1 MALSQNV
8 VINFL
13 TKFDKKGLERATK
26 ELKGFDKA
34 VATGSFRLK
43 AFGKA
48 GAIGAAVGLI
58 ALTRSST
65 KAALAQEI
73 LDKSVEQSLTSINEL
88 GSLASVKTL
97 ITDLQRATNITEDQL
112 TPALNGLIIST
123 GNLDKAQNLLSV
135 AIDTSK
141 GSGVD
146 LLTVTDALGKANR
159 GQFRALGQLGL
170 GFNAVTAEEM
180 GLADITDYLTLKF
193 GGAAQRATGT
203 FGSKLDDLKI
213 SAGEAQENLGQGFI
227 TAAEIIIGSSDAT
240 DVFGAKLE
248 QLGLNG
254 GYIIIAI
261 ADKVK
266 KIQDNFSG
274 LSKSI
279 QNDPILKFF
288 FGSAK
293 AIPVL
298 GGWIEGFE
306 GLAADGKKIA
316 ESSKDTVEQTE
327 EQKAAAAKLAA
338 LQAKFDKFAADALD
352 KQKKLTKEK
361 AAQAALDA
369 KRAQLESMFD
379 LDKINLQAALSRKL
393 NAEDEIRV
401 KILQKLA
408 ESTAKA
414 VDEAQ
419 RYADVLKVIEDGV
432 ITTEEIDM
440 LSKKWGISTTAVL
453 LYLQQLFSANDEL
466 RKMLALMDEL
476 NKKKFT
482 APLSTQTTTSTATLA
497 DQSKKLQDLID
508 KIQMKAVAKGIE
520 IPSLD
525 YSKQILVPGTTM
537 LDLTAPQNA
546 ASARL
551 QAQADAYFRDNPN
564 LDPMTGKPRLG
575 LAEGGIVTRPT
586 MAMIGEAGAEA
597 VIPLDRMGSMGT
609 TVTVNVAGS
618 VISEG
623 QLQSVIQD
631 VLYNLNRTGAV
642 TQLAN
647 LGR

>member
-13 TKFDKKGLERATK
+13 TKFDKKGLQRATK
-26 ELKGFDKA
+26 ELKGFDK
-34 VATGSFRLK
+34 
-43 AFGKA
+43 
-48 GAIGAAVGLI
+48 LI
-58 ALTRSST
+58 ASSKFAT
-65 KAALAQEI
+65 KAALVTAGIASAYALDRLAKSSVRAALEQER
-73 LDKSVEQSLTSINEL
+73 LDKSIEQSLSSINEL
-88 GSLASVKTL
+88 GSLGSVKTL
-97 ITDLQRATNITEDQL
+97 IADLQTATNITEDQL

-123 GNLDKAQNLLSV
+123 GDLAKAQDLLSL

-159 GQFRALGQLGL
+159 GNFRALGQLGL
-170 GFNAVTAEEM
+170 GFNAVTAAEM

-193 GGAAQRATGT
+193 GGAAKRATET

-227 TAAEIIIGSSDAT
+227 TAAEIIIGSSNAT
-240 DVFGAKLE
+240 DVFGSKLE
-248 QLGLNG
+248 LLGLNG
-254 GYIIIAI
+254 GYIVIAL

-288 FGSAK
+288 FGSALS
-293 AIPVL
+293 IPVL
-298 GGWIEGFE
+298 GGWIEGFS
-306 GLAADGKKIA
+306 GLAKDGKRIA
-316 ESSKDTVEQTE
+316 ESSKETVEQTA

-338 LQAKFDKFAADALD
+338 LQAKFDKFAAAALD

-361 AAQAALDA
+361 AAQAALDK
-369 KRAQLESMFD
+369 KRAELESMFD
-379 LDKINLQAALSRKL
+379 IDKINLQAALSRKL
-393 NAEDEIRV
+393 SAEDEIRV
-401 KILQKLA
+401 KLLQKLA
-408 ESTAKA
+408 DGTAKA
-414 VDEAQ
+414 IDEAL
-419 RYADVLKVIEDGV
+419 RYADVLKVIEDGK
-432 ITTEEIDM
+432 ITTAEVEM
-440 LSKKWGISTTAVL
+440 LAKKWGMTTVEVL
-453 LYLQQLFSANDEL
+453 LYLQQLFAANDEL

-476 NKKKFT
+476 SKKKFT
-482 APLSTQTTTSTATLA
+482 LPTVEADLSQISP
-497 DQSKKLQDLID
+497 
-508 KIQMKAVAKGIE
+508 KIQQ
-520 IPSLD
+520 
-525 YSKQILVPGTTM
+525 QILSGADPIAAGEQVR
-537 LDLTAPQNA
+537 LDLKKQLGKMDPTGSGAA
-546 ASARL
+546 ASGRL
-551 QAQADAYFRDNPN
+551 TAQAIAYYQN
-564 LDPMTGKPRLG
+564 LLDIPRM
-575 LAEGGIVTRPT
+575 AEGGIVNKPT

-609 TVTVNVAGS
+609 KVVVNVQGS

>member
-1 MALSQNV
+1 MQ
-8 VINFL
+8 
-13 TKFDKKGLERATK
+13 RATK
-26 ELKGFDKA
+26 ELKGFDK
-34 VATGSFRLK
+34 V
-43 AFGKA
+43 
-48 GAIGAAVGLI
+48 I
-58 ALTRSST
+58 ASSKFAT
-65 KAALAQEI
+65 KAALVTAGIASAYALDRLARSSVRAALEQER

-88 GSLASVKTL
+88 GSLAGVKTF
-97 ITDLQRATNITEDQL
+97 ITDLQTATNITEDEL

-123 GNLDKAQNLLSV
+123 GNLSKAQGLLGV

-146 LLTVTDALGKANR
+146 LLSVTDALGKANR

-193 GGAAQRATGT
+193 GGAAQRATAT

-240 DVFGAKLE
+240 DVFGSKLE

-254 GYIIIAI
+254 GYIVISL
-261 ADKVK
+261 ADKID
-266 KIQDNFSG
+266 KIRDAFQSLG
-274 LSKSI
+274 RSI
-279 QNDPILKFF
+279 DADPILSKIFSF
-288 FGSAK
+288 QS
-293 AIPVL
+293 IPVL
-298 GGWIEGFE
+298 PGLLDLIKKGFGGI
-306 GLAADGKKIA
+306 AADGKKIA
-316 ESSKDTVEQTE
+316 ETTKETVEQTK
-327 EQKAAAAKLAA
+327 EQKEAAAKLAA
-338 LQAKFDKFAADALD
+338 LQAKFDKFAAAALD

-361 AAQAALDA
+361 AAQAALDKKKA
-369 KRAQLESMFD
+369 ELESMFD
-379 LDKINLQAALSRKL
+379 IDKINLQAALSRKL
-393 NAEDEIRV
+393 SSEDELRV

-408 ESTAKA
+408 DGTAKA

-432 ITTEEIDM
+432 ITTAEVEM
-440 LSKKWGISTTAVL
+440 LAKKWGITTVEVL
-453 LYLQQLFSANDEL
+453 LYLKTLFAANDEL

-476 NKKKFT
+476 SKKKFETEPVIKLNKIPAGAINPQDIFTDEAIGKDFKVPLTLEQQKYQNKIT
-482 APLSTQTTTSTATLA
+482 A
-497 DQSKKLQDLID
+497 
-508 KIQMKAVAKGIE
+508 E
-520 IPSLD
+520 
-525 YSKQILVPGTTM
+525 
-537 LDLTAPQNA
+537 
-546 ASARL
+546 RL
-551 QAQADAYFRDNPN
+551 QAQADAYFAANPG
-564 LDPMTGKPRLG
+564 LPRM
-575 LAEGGIVTRPT
+575 AEGGIVSKPT
-586 MAMIGEAGAEA
+586 IAMIGEAGAEA

-609 TVTVNVAGS
+609 TVNVNVAGS

>member
-1 MALSQNV
+1 
-8 VINFL
+8 
-13 TKFDKKGLERATK
+13 
-26 ELKGFDKA
+26 
-34 VATGSFRLK
+34 
-43 AFGKA
+43 
-48 GAIGAAVGLI
+48 
-58 ALTRSST
+58 
-65 KAALAQEI
+65 
-73 LDKSVEQSLTSINEL
+73 
-88 GSLASVKTL
+88 
-97 ITDLQRATNITEDQL
+97 
-112 TPALNGLIIST
+112 
-123 GNLDKAQNLLSV
+123 
-135 AIDTSK
+135 
-141 GSGVD
+141 
-146 LLTVTDALGKANR
+146 
-159 GQFRALGQLGL
+159 
-170 GFNAVTAEEM
+170 
-180 GLADITDYLTLKF
+180 
-193 GGAAQRATGT
+193 
-203 FGSKLDDLKI
+203 
-213 SAGEAQENLGQGFI
+213 
-227 TAAEIIIGSSDAT
+227 
-240 DVFGAKLE
+240 
-248 QLGLNG
+248 
-254 GYIIIAI
+254 
-261 ADKVK
+261 
-266 KIQDNFSG
+266 
-274 LSKSI
+274 
-279 QNDPILKFF
+279 
-288 FGSAK
+288 
-293 AIPVL
+293 
-298 GGWIEGFE
+298 
-306 GLAADGKKIA
+306 
-316 ESSKDTVEQTE
+316 
-327 EQKAAAAKLAA
+327 
-338 LQAKFDKFAADALD
+338 
-352 KQKKLTKEK
+352 
-361 AAQAALDA
+361 
-369 KRAQLESMFD
+369 
-379 LDKINLQAALSRKL
+379 
-393 NAEDEIRV
+393 
-401 KILQKLA
+401 
-408 ESTAKA
+408 
-414 VDEAQ
+414 
-419 RYADVLKVIEDGV
+419 
-432 ITTEEIDM
+432 M

-520 IPSLD
+520 IPSVD